1 MRVLV
6 IGSGGRE
13 HALVWKLSQ
22 SSRVDRLYCAP
33 GNAGI
38 GEIAQTVDIPP
49 DKISSLLQFAKS
61 EKVDLTVVGP
71 ELPLTLGIVDRFKKA
86 GLKIFG
92 VNSQAA
98 QLEGSKA
105 FAKRLMQESRI
116 PTAPFVV
123 FNDMK
128 QALRYL
134 DRKGAPCVIKADGLA
149 AGKGVTVAKTREEAE
164 KAVVEAMKEE
174 IFGEAGKTII
184 IEECLQGEELSMM
197 ALVDGNTVF
206 PLALCQDHKA
216 LQDGDRGPNTGGM
229 GAYSPV
235 THFGSELESE
245 IVETILRPVVRALRK
260 RGIEYRGVLYAG
272 LMICGGRPTVLE
284 FNVRFGDPEAQPL
297 LARYAGDLLL
307 TLEAVVDQ
315 RLGQIES
322 QWDPRSAVCVVLTA
336 SGYPGSVRSGDVIQG
351 LDPLKALKDV
361 MVFHAGTNREGDQ
374 VVTKGGRVL
383 GVTALGETLPKAV
396 ERAYEIVGKIR
407 WKGMHYR
414 RDIGHRAISE
424 AA

>member
-22 SSRVDRLYCAP
+22 SSGVDRLYCAP

-38 GEIAQTVDIPP
+38 GETAQTVDIPP
-49 DKISSLLQFAKS
+49 DKVSHLLQFAKS

-71 ELPLTLGIVDRFKKA
+71 ELPLTLGIVDRFEKA

-134 DRKGAPCVIKADGLA
+134 DLKGAPCVIKADGLA
-149 AGKGVTVAKTREEAE
+149 AGKGVTVAQTREEAE
-164 KAVVEAMKEE
+164 KAIVEAMKEE
-174 IFGEAGKTII
+174 IFGDAGKTII

-235 THFGSELESE
+235 THFGGELESE
-245 IVETILRPVVRALRK
+245 IVDTVLRPVVRALRK
-260 RGIEYRGVLYAG
+260 RGIAYRGVLYAG
-272 LMICGGRPTVLE
+272 LMVCGGRPTVLE

-297 LARYAGDLLL
+297 LARYTGDLLL

-315 RLGQIES
+315 RLACIES
-322 QWDPRSAVCVVLTA
+322 QWDSRAAVCVVLTA
-336 SGYPGSVRSGDVIQG
+336 SGYPGSVRSGDIIQG
-351 LDPLKALKDV
+351 LDSLKAFKDV
-361 MVFHAGTNREGDQ
+361 MVFHAGTERKGDQ

-383 GVTALGETLPKAV
+383 GVTALGETFPKAV
-396 ERAYEIVGKIR
+396 ERAYEAVGKIR
-407 WKGMHYR
+407 WEGMHYR
-414 RDIGHRAISE
+414 KDIGHRAVRK